1 VAQRGLNADGRSDR
15 LLAVQVPNSHAIA
28 GGEITPRELYVLERP
43 LRPAGARVLAADA
56 AWA

>member
-43 LRPAGARVLAADA
+43 AGARELAADG

>member
-1 VAQRGLNADGRSDR
+1 V
-15 LLAVQVPNSHAIA
+15 IA

-43 LRPAGARVLAADA
+43 LRPAGARELAADA